1 MEVSDIQ
8 IEALA
13 DDFTARA
20 MAKIYGSRYTELDNL
35 EDDKELS
42 EIWDSLNESFYT
54 AMHNLI

>member
-13 DDFTARA
+13 DDFTAKA
-20 MAKIYGSRYTELDNL
+20 MEKIYGSRYTELDNL

>member
-20 MAKIYGSRYTELDNL
+20 MTKIYGSRYTELDNI
-35 EDDKELS
+35 EDDEELS
-42 EIWDSLNESFYT
+42 EAWNSLNENFYT